1 MNMRKKERERERHRR
16 RGHMVKKD
24 GSFIFSARL
33 YISLYRFCID
43 IRVSLKRSRNLSL
56 VLRVSSH
63 DKHRCICI
71 LLTNERFIDL
81 APFCSARIFISDKT
95 LRPTTTRIV
104 TAVSFTTVVCEKFKN
119 RLSRIYKFQSVAR
132 NDKGWGS
139 ARTNDFRL
147 QSRDEFSKE
156 E

>member
-1 MNMRKKERERERHRR
+1 MEIFNLDVILQINRRLSLNRIDKNEHEIERERERHRR

-43 IRVSLKRSRNLSL
+43 IRMSLKRSRNLSL
-56 VLRVSSH
+56 VLRVSSR

-104 TAVSFTTVVCEKFKN
+104 TAVSFTTVVKN
-119 RLSRIYKFQSVAR
+119 SKTVRPAYINSSR
-132 NDKGWGS
+132 
-139 ARTNDFRL
+139 
-147 QSRDEFSKE
+147 
-156 E
+156 